1 MSARN
6 QDLQA
11 NYDALM
17 ALPLVQQILK
27 QNKKLL
33 KKNKKLSKR
42 NKCLENLIYSLP
54 EFRKNCCCCGPSR
67 DVVRRAEQVHIKV
80 EPGCEI
86 ETEDEVVRI
95 INLNTPVK
103 QNIQYEIVEA
113 EEEEVE
119 AEEEEVEAEEE
130 EVEAEEEEA
139 EAEEEEA
146 EAEAEEEE
154 VEAEEEEAEEEEA
167 EEEEAE
173 KEIFVLIILFHQQGF
188 FLHY

>member
-86 ETEDEVVRI
+86 ETEDEVRI

-119 AEEEEVEAEEE
+119 AEEEEA
-130 EVEAEEEEA
+130 EAEEEEA

-146 EAEAEEEE
+146 EAEVEEE
-154 VEAEEEEAEEEEA
+154 VFEVTIKGKGYYTTNETDGVIYAIASNEDVGDTVGH
-167 EEEEAE
+167 
-173 KEIFVLIILFHQQGF
+173 FVKGKPVF
-188 FLHY
+188 Y